1 MKKKMR
7 LAFDLSKTHL
17 EGRWRSPGSWTNYTY
32 PDPGQFEEVA
42 RIAERGCMDM
52 LFFGD
57 GTGVASTY
65 GGSQDEAAR
74 WGVGWP
80 RHDMSPYIV
89 GMARMTNHIGFGL
102 TYSSTFMHPFYVAR
116 LLNSLDHVTK
126 GRIAFNVVA
135 STRRSDAANYGFD
148 ELMEHD
154 MRYERMEEF
163 IKVCKALWDSVEPEA
178 FKWDRES
185 GVVADPDKVHAIHH
199 VGEFFRVR
207 GPLNTVPSPQRH
219 PVLVQ
224 AGGSLRG
231 IQASANFADI
241 IFASANSHRA
251 MAKHRGALD
260 DALVAQG
267 RDPSKVGMLFAVSV
281 LVAETEREA
290 VARREAVLNLLPRE
304 AVASYLSDNCGYD
317 FSRLPAR
324 FSPSELN
331 AIIAAT
337 NASPVGFVHK
347 LANEIGEGTEISQDE
362 FFDHGRKMVTDYE
375 RTFAGT
381 PAQMADVLEEAFEAG
396 GNRGGFMFA
405 SAPTTPHDHIQIV
418 DLLIPELRRRGRFRT
433 EYEGKTL
440 KENLAL

>member
-17 EGRWRSPGSWTNYTY
+17 EGRWRSPGSWMNYTY

-42 RIAERGCMDM
+42 RIAERGGMDM

-89 GMARMTNHIGFGL
+89 GMARVTNHIGFGL

-163 IKVCKALWDSVEPEA
+163 IKVCKSLWDSVEPEA
-178 FKWDRES
+178 FKWDRET
-185 GVVADPDKVHAIHH
+185 GVVADPDKVRAIHH
-199 VGEFFRVR
+199 AGKFFRVR

-224 AGGSLRG
+224 AGGSPRG

-251 MAKHRGALD
+251 MAKHRTALD
-260 DALVAQG
+260 DALIAEG
-267 RDPSKVGMLFAVSV
+267 RDPSTIGMLFAVSV

-290 VARREAVLNLLPRE
+290 VARREAVLNLLPQE

-324 FSPSELN
+324 FSPRELN
-331 AIIAAT
+331 DIIAAT

-347 LANEIGEGTEISQDE
+347 LANEIGEKTEISREE

-381 PAQMADVLEEAFEAG
+381 AAQMADVLEEAFEAG
-396 GNRGGFMFA
+396 GSRGGFMFA

>member
-1 MKKKMR
+1 MTTKMH
-7 LAFDLSKTHL
+7 LGFDLSKTHL
-17 EGRWRSPGSWTNYTY
+17 EGRWRSPGSWMDYTY

-42 RIAERGCMDM
+42 KIAERGCMDL

-89 GMARMTNHIGFGL
+89 GMSRVTKHIGFGL

-116 LLNSLDHVTK
+116 LLNSLDHVTG

-154 MRYERMEEF
+154 LRYDRMEEF
-163 IKVCKALWDSVEPEA
+163 IKVCKALWDSVEPDA
-178 FKWDRES
+178 FQWDRET
-185 GVVADPDKVHAIHH
+185 GVVADPAKVRAIHH
-199 VGEFFRVR
+199 VGQFFRVR

-219 PVLVQ
+219 PVLLQ
-224 AGGSLRG
+224 AGGSPRG
-231 IQASANFADI
+231 IRASANFADV
-241 IFASANSHRA
+241 IFASANSLAA
-251 MAKHRGALD
+251 MAKHRAALD
-260 DALVAQG
+260 EALIAEG
-267 RDPSKVGMLFAVSV
+267 RDHTKIGMMFAVSV

-290 VARREAVLNLLPRE
+290 KARREAVLNLLPRE

-317 FSRLPAR
+317 FSRLPAK

-331 AIIAAT
+331 IIIAAT

-347 LANEIGEGTEISQDE
+347 LAREIGEDAEITPDE
-362 FFDHGRKMVTDYE
+362 FFEHGRKMVTDYE
-375 RTFAGT
+375 RTYAGT
-381 PAQMADVLEEAFEAG
+381 PTQIADILEEAFEAAG
-396 GNRGGFMFA
+396 SRGGFMFA
-405 SAPTTPHDHIQIV
+405 SAPTTPHDHIQVV
-418 DLLIPELRRRGRFRT
+418 DLLIPELRRRGRFRSD
-433 EYEGKTL
+433 YEGKTL
-440 KENLAL
+440 KDNLAA

>member
-1 MKKKMR
+1 MKPKMH

-17 EGRWRSPGSWTNYTY
+17 EGRWRSPESWMGYTY
-32 PDPGQFEEVA
+32 PDPGQFEDIA

-65 GGSQDEAAR
+65 GGSQDEAAK

-89 GMARMTNHIGFGL
+89 GMSRVTKNIGFGL

-154 MRYERMEEF
+154 LRYERMEEF
-163 IKVCKALWDSVEPEA
+163 IKVCKGLWDSVEPDA
-178 FKWDRES
+178 FKWDRAS
-185 GVVADPDKVHAIHH
+185 GIVADPAKVHALHH
-199 VGEFFRVR
+199 VGKFFRVR

-224 AGGSLRG
+224 AGGSPRG
-231 IQASANFADI
+231 IQASANFADV
-241 IFASANSHRA
+241 IFASANSFQA
-251 MAKHRGALD
+251 MAKHRAALD
-260 DALVAQG
+260 EALTLEK
-267 RDPSKVGMLFAVSV
+267 RDPAKVGMLFAVSV
-281 LVAETEREA
+281 LVEETEHEA
-290 VARREAVLNLLPRE
+290 KARREAVLNILPRD

-317 FSRLPAR
+317 FSKLPAR

-331 AIIAAT
+331 IIIAAT

-347 LANEIGEGTEISQDE
+347 LAREIGEGTEITPDE
-362 FFDHGRKMVTDYE
+362 FFEHGRKMVTDYE
-375 RTFAGT
+375 RTYAGT
-381 PAQMADVLEEAFEAG
+381 PSQMADVLEEAFEVG
-396 GNRGGFMFA
+396 GSRGGFMFA
-405 SAPTTPHDHIQIV
+405 SAPTTPHDHIQVV